1 MAIAQEDCTVQ
12 TVLFFFLCFLKLHL
26 IVKEDFYDFH
36 YGHWPLI

>member
-12 TVLFFFLCFLKLHL
+12 TFFVAFLVKLHL